1 MRREA
6 CVEAK
11 LASLELDHAKEPEVF
26 KPPSIAG
33 SASSSRSSVLR
44 REAYVE
50 AKLAR
55 LELDHAKE
63 RQREKIALDQM
74 SRELSLRE
82 VERKVALTQLK
93 LAAWDEQLSDSAVAR
108 KDSGVDSKVGPA
120 VSHDYR
126 PFSTLNP
133 VADRQVCSTGT
144 QVVAALDKGCNLSP
158 CLPQVDVVSTNV
170 VGLPRVVHRSRSIS
184 EEKAHADDA
193 RFTRNAEQMVQN
205 EAECGPSQNRF
216 PYYGND
222 FWLPRCE
229 NEEIT
234 RIPKPE
240 LTKFSGDPLD
250 YFEFVRNFD
259 LHIGNLPIPDAK
271 KLTFLL
277 QYCDAE
283 VRRQLSHFSKDLH
296 RGYTF
301 ARDQLWQ
308 FYGQP
313 HVISRAC
320 SSLLSK
326 TPTVKDEDPAGL
338 LRLSI
343 LLQKCRSAL
352 SDIGEYA
359 GINSLHCLLP
369 ILRKLPKSLQDKWI
383 EWSVDVADKTNREAG
398 FVDLANF
405 VAHHSRLWN
414 SLFGQSLY
422 CDGQSRQA
430 VERRKRASLYNVAA
444 EESTLKRSSTKCLR
458 GKCSFCNEN
467 HNPDS
472 CSKFVEKS
480 VLRRRDFVMKNAL
493 CFRCLLAGHVVS
505 ECRTESRCGECE
517 SKFHHTLL
525 HKLKKGLDETKQEE
539 TTCSSALS
547 SSHAISGKF
556 DKVFMCVVPVKI
568 KYQNK
573 EVTTYAFL
581 DSGSS
586 ATFCSR
592 KLVDRLGIEG
602 EKKEVS
608 LKTLGSQSCCT
619 GTVADLKVSSLDGDC
634 EIEVRNVFSIDKI
647 PVAPNPGLSR
657 KELEDFSH
665 LRDLSFPEVKGA
677 SVTLLI
683 GVDVPEALW
692 VEEVRK
698 GSPDEPCAWKSLFG
712 WSLMGKFSSAEF
724 PSIVNAN
731 FVRINEDGVEKQL
744 QRMYEADFGDAT
756 EIYASRIS
764 RENRVA
770 HEKMKHSVVLESG
783 RFQLPLPKRASLLP
797 LPENRLMAEKRLNEL
812 KKRLIK
818 DEDLCRKYVEGMQ
831 TYIDKGYA
839 EEVVDSGTE
848 NAREQWFIPHHPV
861 VHPRKPGKVRIVFDC
876 AAKHK
881 RVSLN
886 DVLLQGPD
894 FLNSLFG
901 LLTRFRKERVA
912 LVADIEGMYHQIK
925 VHPNDRNILSFL
937 WWKSGCFSDAPS
949 TYRMTSHLF
958 GAKSS
963 PSVALFCLKETEQ
976 RFGKAYSSDVCEAV
990 RRNFYVDDC
999 LVSVATVEQAQ
1010 TFAKD
1015 LKNLLLQGGFSLKKW
1030 ASNYHEALFKLPED
1044 DLAPSVQN
1052 LNFGSAD
1059 EHEQRVLGVVW
1070 KPQDDVF
1077 SFKVEVAKR
1086 TETKRGILSVIS
1098 SVFDPLG
1105 FAAPV
1110 LITGRL
1116 LWQEMCRKGYDWD
1129 DLPSK
1134 EESSRW
1140 RQWADRLNDLQAI
1153 SVPRCIKPSDFSEV
1167 KRYGCL
1173 FTCLST
1179 KAVHLEVA
1187 NDLSTDW
1194 FINCLRRFIGRRGQ
1208 PLHTYSDNGTNF
1220 SGAEK
1225 VLRMSLEKWNKQMI
1239 EGYLR
1244 QREIAWSF
1252 NPPAASARGWAWER
1266 LIRSVRRI
1274 LSTLW
1279 SPKIPLTDEML
1290 RTFLVEVES
1299 IINSR
1304 PLVPLSIDA
1313 RNNEPLTPNH
1323 LLLLR
1328 SSPNQCPGVFEENSS
1343 YARKKWMYV
1352 QHLANVFWKRWIDEF
1367 LPMLNKRQKW
1377 LTKEENLKRD
1387 SIVLLVDERLPRAK
1401 WLLGRVVD
1409 VYPDK
1414 NNLIRTVLIKTKSG
1428 LAKRPVNKL
1437 CLILDSDTDI

>member
-1 MRREA
+1 M
-6 CVEAK
+6 
-11 LASLELDHAKEPEVF
+11 
-26 KPPSIAG
+26 
-33 SASSSRSSVLR
+33 
-44 REAYVE
+44 
-50 AKLAR
+50 
-55 LELDHAKE
+55 
-63 RQREKIALDQM
+63 
-74 SRELSLRE
+74 
-82 VERKVALTQLK
+82 
-93 LAAWDEQLSDSAVAR
+93 AR

-144 QVVAALDKGCNLSP
+144 QVVAALDKGCNLPP
-158 CLPQVDVVSTNV
+158 CLSQVDVVSTNV

-193 RFTRNAEQMVQN
+193 RFTRNTEQMVQN

-216 PYYGND
+216 PSSGND
-222 FWLPRCE
+222 FWLPRCK

-250 YFEFVRNFD
+250 YFEFVRNFN
-259 LHIGNLPIPDAK
+259 LHIGNLPIPDPK

-308 FYGQP
+308 LYGQP

-398 FVDLANF
+398 FVNLANF

-444 EESTLKRSSTKCLR
+444 EESTSKRSSTKCLR

-467 HNPDS
+467 HNLDS
-472 CSKFVEKS
+472 CSKFLEKS

-493 CFRCLLAGHVVS
+493 CFRCLLAVHVVS

-525 HKLKKGLDETKQEE
+525 HKLKKGLDERKQEE
-539 TTCSSALS
+539 ITCSSALS
-547 SSHAISGKF
+547 SSHAVSGKF
-556 DKVFMCVVPVKI
+556 DKVFMCVVPVKV

-665 LRDLSFPEVKGA
+665 LRDLSFPEVRGA

-692 VEEVRK
+692 VEEVCK
-698 GSPDEPCAWKSLFG
+698 GSPDEPCAWKSPFG

-764 RENRVA
+764 CENRVA
-770 HEKMKHSVVLESG
+770 HEKMKDSVVLESG

-797 LPENRLMAEKRLNEL
+797 LPENRLMAEKRLNGL

-818 DEDLCRKYVEGMQ
+818 DEDLCRKYVECMQ

-839 EEVVDSGTE
+839 EEVVNSGTE

-901 LLTRFRKERVA
+901 VLTRFRKERVA

-925 VHPNDRNILSFL
+925 VHPNDRNMLSFL
-937 WWKSGCFSDAPS
+937 
-949 TYRMTSHLF
+949 
-958 GAKSS
+958 
-963 PSVALFCLKETEQ
+963 
-976 RFGKAYSSDVCEAV
+976 
-990 RRNFYVDDC
+990 
-999 LVSVATVEQAQ
+999 
-1010 TFAKD
+1010 
-1015 LKNLLLQGGFSLKKW
+1015 
-1030 ASNYHEALFKLPED
+1030 
-1044 DLAPSVQN
+1044 
-1052 LNFGSAD
+1052 
-1059 EHEQRVLGVVW
+1059 
-1070 KPQDDVF
+1070 
-1077 SFKVEVAKR
+1077 
-1086 TETKRGILSVIS
+1086 
-1098 SVFDPLG
+1098 
-1105 FAAPV
+1105 
-1110 LITGRL
+1110 
-1116 LWQEMCRKGYDWD
+1116 
-1129 DLPSK
+1129 
-1134 EESSRW
+1134 
-1140 RQWADRLNDLQAI
+1140 
-1153 SVPRCIKPSDFSEV
+1153 
-1167 KRYGCL
+1167 
-1173 FTCLST
+1173 
-1179 KAVHLEVA
+1179 
-1187 NDLSTDW
+1187 
-1194 FINCLRRFIGRRGQ
+1194 
-1208 PLHTYSDNGTNF
+1208 
-1220 SGAEK
+1220 
-1225 VLRMSLEKWNKQMI
+1225 
-1239 EGYLR
+1239 
-1244 QREIAWSF
+1244 
-1252 NPPAASARGWAWER
+1252 
-1266 LIRSVRRI
+1266 
-1274 LSTLW
+1274 
-1279 SPKIPLTDEML
+1279 
-1290 RTFLVEVES
+1290 
-1299 IINSR
+1299 
-1304 PLVPLSIDA
+1304 
-1313 RNNEPLTPNH
+1313 
-1323 LLLLR
+1323 
-1328 SSPNQCPGVFEENSS
+1328 
-1343 YARKKWMYV
+1343 
-1352 QHLANVFWKRWIDEF
+1352 
-1367 LPMLNKRQKW
+1367 
-1377 LTKEENLKRD
+1377 
-1387 SIVLLVDERLPRAK
+1387 
-1401 WLLGRVVD
+1401 
-1409 VYPDK
+1409 
-1414 NNLIRTVLIKTKSG
+1414 
-1428 LAKRPVNKL
+1428 
-1437 CLILDSDTDI
+1437 